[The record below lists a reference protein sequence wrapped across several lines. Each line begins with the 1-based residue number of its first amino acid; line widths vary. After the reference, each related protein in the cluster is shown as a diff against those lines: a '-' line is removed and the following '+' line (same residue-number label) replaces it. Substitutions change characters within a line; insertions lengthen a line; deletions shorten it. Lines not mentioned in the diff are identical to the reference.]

1 MTTTTLYPT
10 NSTSTTTVNSTDVD
24 DDSNWKVIVGGVVG
38 GVLGLAAVIALAVFT
53 FVYVRTRKRRQ
64 EGRYRPATEELRQ
77 KKVFTIPLPNP
88 EKLI

>member
-1 MTTTTLYPT
+1 
-10 NSTSTTTVNSTDVD
+10 
-24 DDSNWKVIVGGVVG
+24 
-38 GVLGLAAVIALAVFT
+38 
-53 FVYVRTRKRRQ
+53 VYVRTRKRRQ